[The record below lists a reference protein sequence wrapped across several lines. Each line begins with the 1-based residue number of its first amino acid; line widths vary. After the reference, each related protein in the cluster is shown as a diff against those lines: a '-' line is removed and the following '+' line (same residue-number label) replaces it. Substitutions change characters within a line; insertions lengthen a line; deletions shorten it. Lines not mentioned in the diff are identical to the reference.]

1 MNNLANT
8 QLGANCVSKE
18 FWLLANTGIVVCLVS
33 AFLYFMQSRKGM
45 FEIMRPYVILGN
57 LITLAWF
64 ILLQYYRFKPSGRAC
79 SGDFG
84 ATEGTQIRRSGQILL
99 GYIVSQ
105 YIFYMMQKCVSIC
118 ITNRHE
124 TELEER
130 KKLILEKV

>member
-1 MNNLANT
+1 MDSLANT
-8 QLGANCVSKE
+8 ELGANCVSKE
-18 FWLLANTGIVVCLVS
+18 FWLLANCGIVVTLVG
-33 AFLYFMQSRKGM
+33 AFLYWMQSRRNM
-45 FEIMRPYVILGN
+45 FDVMRPYVILSN

-64 ILLQYYRFKPSGRAC
+64 VLLQYYRFKPSGRAC

-84 ATEGTQIRRSGQILL
+84 DIKGKQVNLSGKIIL

-105 YIFYMMQKCVSIC
+105 YVFYMVQKCVSIC

-130 KKLILEKV
+130 KKLIMEKV